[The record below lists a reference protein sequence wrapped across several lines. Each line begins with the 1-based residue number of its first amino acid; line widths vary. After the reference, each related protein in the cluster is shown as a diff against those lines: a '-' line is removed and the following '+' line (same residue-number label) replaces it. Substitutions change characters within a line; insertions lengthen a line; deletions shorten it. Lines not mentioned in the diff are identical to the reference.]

1 MDKKLISIII
11 PVYNVEEYVTKC
23 VRSVLSQTYEDLDVI
38 IVDDGSTDGCPE
50 LCDGFARGDSR
61 VRVIHKA
68 NGGLSDARNVGLDV
82 TRGAYIG
89 FVDSDDW
96 VEPDMFARLAES
108 IQTAGA
114 DISVCNFSYEREK
127 ATADYPAS
135 MPAEAVQSGC
145 ILDRRSAMK
154 LLLEDKVVQNY
165 VWNKLYRAELW
176 DGVRFPV
183 GQAFEDVNT
192 TWKVFERADF
202 VVVDSWVGY
211 RYRVRAGSIVTSK
224 SLRSELDC
232 FFAGLSRLQALSADY
247 PESVEEMT
255 TGLMHCATTIW
266 GIAWGCRR
274 DIHVSAEMRTKLG
287 QVASFA
293 KEHLPEYMARRS
305 DLGVTGRMTLRLLPY
320 ARSWSYGLAH
330 VLREAYLLMHPW
342 P

>member
-68 NGGLSDARNVGLDV
+68 NGGLSDARNVGLDIA
-82 TRGAYIG
+82 RGAYIG

-96 VEPDMFARLAES
+96 VEPDMFAHLAES

-127 ATADYPAS
+127 ATADHPAS
-135 MPAEAVQSGC
+135 MSAEAVQSRC

-202 VVVDSWVGY
+202 VVVDPWVGY

-224 SLRSELDC
+224 SLHSELDC
-232 FFAGLSRLQALSADY
+232 FRAGLSRLRALSVDY
-247 PESVEEMT
+247 PECVGEMT
-255 TGLMHCATTIW
+255 VGLMHCATTIW
-266 GIAWGCRR
+266 GIAWDCRY
-274 DIHVSAEMRTKLG
+274 DIRANAETRAKMG

-293 KEHLPEYMARRS
+293 RAHLPEYMARQQ
-305 DLGVTGRMTLRLLPY
+305 DLGVTGRMMLRLLPH
-320 ARSWSYGLAH
+320 AQGWSYGLAH
-330 VLREAYLLMHPW
+330 ALHKAYLFKHPL